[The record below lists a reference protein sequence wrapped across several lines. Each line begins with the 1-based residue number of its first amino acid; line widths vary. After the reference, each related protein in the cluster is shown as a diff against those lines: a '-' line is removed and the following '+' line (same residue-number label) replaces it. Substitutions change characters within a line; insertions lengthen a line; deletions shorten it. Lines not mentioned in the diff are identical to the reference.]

1 MNRTSTKLVLALSI
15 GSLLA
20 GCAAPLVLGGAAV
33 GGALIATDRRTTATQ
48 LEDEQ
53 IELKAMSRIA
63 EALGDR
69 GHVNT
74 VSFNRQVLISGEVPN
89 ERDKAL
95 VQQIVSRVENVASIV
110 NELGVMPTSS
120 LTQRASDSLVTG
132 RVKAALVDAKDL
144 YANSFKVFTERGVTY
159 LMGRVTQREAN
170 RATEIARSTSGVQ
183 KIVRI
188 LEIISEDELLRML
201 PQPAKPA
208 DTKRS
213 ASPSGS

>member
-1 MNRTSTKLVLALSI
+1 MSKTTNTLLIAASLAALLS
-15 GSLLA
+15 
-20 GCAAPLVLGGAAV
+20 GCAAPLLLGGAAV
-33 GGALIATDRRTTATQ
+33 GGALVATDRRSSGIQ
-48 LEDEQ
+48 IEDEA
-53 IELKAMSRIA
+53 IELKAMNRIA

-74 VSFNRQVLISGEVPN
+74 VSYNRQVLITGEVPN

-95 VQQIVSRVENVASIV
+95 VQQIVSRVDNVASIV
-110 NELGVMPTSS
+110 NELGVMPASS

-132 RVKAALVDAKDL
+132 RVKAAFVDAKDL

-170 RATEIARSTSGVQ
+170 RATEIARGASGVQ

-188 LEIISEDELLRML
+188 FEIITEDELLRML
-201 PQPAKPA
+201 PQPAQPDAAQPA
-208 DTKRS
+208 RR
-213 ASPSGS
+213 